1 MAKKTIHYDGNFHS
15 FLIKNAVI
23 ASAITFII
31 GFQIRSLLSALIDAL
46 VKPLFSIDLDR
57 NGQSDL
63 KQIQKYT
70 AKVLGTNFP
79 FGKVL
84 LELVK
89 TLATIFVVYMSVV
102 FLTKYTKLM

>member
-1 MAKKTIHYDGNFHS
+1 MTKKTIHFDGNFHK

-31 GFQIRSLLSALIDAL
+31 GFQIRSLLSALIDAM

-57 NGQSDL
+57 NGQPDL

-70 AKVLGTNFP
+70 AKILGTTYP

-84 LELVK
+84 LELIK
-89 TLATIFVVYMSVV
+89 TLATILVVYMSVV